1 MFGCLVKE
9 VFSSIPLS
17 VRLSFAL
24 TRSWLGHR
32 TLMPKKN
39 LEEMRSRT
47 LYVLQWL
54 QFLLQQKMGQWHVA
68 AVECSSNLNH
78 SKSLHE

>member
-1 MFGCLVKE
+1 
-9 VFSSIPLS
+9 
-17 VRLSFAL
+17 
-24 TRSWLGHR
+24 
-32 TLMPKKN
+32 MPKKN
-39 LEEMRSRT
+39 PEKMRSRT